1 MREILSDYQ
10 KQKNT
15 SIRKIVKGIQEL
27 RNQGYTIEKELTET
41 MIGTEVNHIYIR
53 DRLKSQRIVEQKYLF
68 SLDK

>member
-10 KQKNT
+10 KQKNR

-41 MIGTEVNHIYIR
+41 MIGTEVNHIYI
-53 DRLKSQRIVEQKYLF
+53 
-68 SLDK
+68 